1 MVEFTSEAN
10 WFFIFTFWWF
20 DSNDSSPLL
29 VINLFRF
36 FISSWFS
43 LGGLYV
49 DRNVSIFS
57 RLSTCWHIIVH
68 GSLMIFYLC
77 YISYNIFSFTS
88 NFIYLNPHS
97 SFQYLVK
104 CLFLLFIPSKNS
116 SKLYWFFFYH
126 IFISV
131 ISILLLPTLG
141 WVHSSFYTSLKGIKA
156 GILLIFPFYYCRDL
170 LLSTI
175 LIEFFLM

>member
-10 WFFIFTFWWF
+10 WFFIFTFWRF
-20 DSNDSSPLL
+20 DSNDSSLLL

-36 FISSWFS
+36 FISSSFS
-43 LGGLYV
+43 LGGLYI
-49 DRNVSIFS
+49 DRNVFIFS
-57 RLSTCWHIIVH
+57 RLSICWHIIVH

-116 SKLYWFFFYH
+116 SKLYLFFSITFLFQLFLFCFCQLWAEY
-126 IFISV
+126 
-131 ISILLLPTLG
+131 ILL
-141 WVHSSFYTSLKGIKA
+141 F
-156 GILLIFPFYYCRDL
+156 IL
-170 LLSTI
+170 SWKV
-175 LIEFFLM
+175 